1 MVSTVAPIIL
11 QNQGSVLRISGNI
24 EAPIESIYEYLR
36 ELEVAYNS
44 VYVLKSII
52 EEGKEIFDLD
62 ERQKPLIPLK
72 SLLWMTWWPP
82 TADKVKSLVSQNDR
96 LKIYRAEFHS
106 PGFWDFLGK
115 LNPLETI
122 REYLNDR
129 HERQK
134 DRNYRNQAEKD
145 KLEIENIA
153 AKIKLYIDAYDGLS
167 VRGVKE
173 QDICVL
179 RDKLLIEPLK
189 KLDKYQDQKIITTAD
204 FVDVDY
210 K

>member
-1 MVSTVAPIIL
+1 MVSTVASRRL
-11 QNQGSVLRISGNI
+11 QNQGTILRISGNV

-44 VYVLKSII
+44 AYVLTNII
-52 EEGKEIFDLD
+52 DETREISVLE
-62 ERQKPLIPLK
+62 ERQKPQIPLK
-72 SLLWMTWWPP
+72 SLLWMNWWSPNE
-82 TADKVKSLVSQNDR
+82 DKVKSLVPKSDR
-96 LKIYRAEFHS
+96 LKSYRAEFHS

-134 DRNYRNQAEKD
+134 DQNYRNKAEQD
-145 KLEIENIA
+145 RLELENFA
-153 AKIKLYIDAYDGLS
+153 ARVKLYKETHDVLVD
-167 VRGVKE
+167 RGVKE
-173 QDICVL
+173 HDINIL
-179 RDKLLIEPLK
+179 RDQLLIEPLK

-204 FVDVDY
+204 FIDVDY
-210 K
+210 E